1 MDDTDCYESGFMS
14 YLGYFVNQTETIEED
29 YAIIWESKMD
39 KSEQTKKRSF
49 GPWNV
54 RS

>member
-39 KSEQTKKRSF
+39 PVWDKDNR
-49 GPWNV
+49 GNYIL
-54 RS
+54 